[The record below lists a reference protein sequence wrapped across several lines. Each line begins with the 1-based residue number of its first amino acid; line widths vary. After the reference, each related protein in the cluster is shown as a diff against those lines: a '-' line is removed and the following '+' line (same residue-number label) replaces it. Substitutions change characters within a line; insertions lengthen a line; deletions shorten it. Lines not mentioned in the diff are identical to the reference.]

1 MIGFVV
7 PTMGTREAN
16 LTVCIQSLKENDV
29 SNICVV
35 VPAYAVDDIAAKHPE
50 VRIVVDSR
58 RGLAAAINDGIRTF
72 PRQVRY
78 VNWLGDDDR
87 LLGGSMAE
95 LQRALEDDSD
105 SVLAHGMCEYVNSK
119 GDKLFLN
126 RSAKWSEQLMRF
138 GPQLVSQP
146 AVLFARESFDRV
158 GGLDE
163 SLSFAFD
170 LDLFLKLRGVGR
182 FVRVPITAA
191 RYCWHEEALT
201 VASRR
206 SSVIEASKVR
216 MKHVPRKLR
225 WLVRV
230 WEYLIRSLIFVAGRI
245 LSTFAKYKSKP

>member
-1 MIGFVV
+1 
-7 PTMGTREAN
+7 MGTREAN
-16 LTVCIQSLKENDV
+16 LMVCIQSLKVNDV

-35 VPAYAVDDIAAKHPE
+35 APDYAADDIVARHPE

-58 RGLAAAINDGIRTF
+58 RGLAAAINDGMRTF

-78 VNWLGDDDR
+78 VNWLGDDDQ
-87 LLGGSMAE
+87 LVGGSMAE
-95 LQRALEDDSD
+95 LRRALEDDSD
-105 SVLAHGMCEYVNSK
+105 SVLAYGMCEYVNSK
-119 GDKLFLN
+119 GEKLFLN
-126 RSAKWSEQLMRF
+126 RSIKWSERLMRF

-146 AVLFARESFDRV
+146 AVLFARESFDHV

-170 LDLFLKLRGVGR
+170 LDLFLKLREVGR

-216 MKHVPRKLR
+216 MWFVPRELR
-225 WLVRV
+225 WLARV
-230 WEYLIRSLIFVAGRI
+230 WEYLIRPLIFVAGQI
-245 LSTFAKYKSKP
+245 LSTFAKHKSKP

>member
-1 MIGFVV
+1 MIGFVI

-16 LTVCIQSLKENDV
+16 LMVCIQSLKVNDV

-35 VPAYAVDDIAAKHPE
+35 APAYAVDDIVARHPE

-58 RGLAAAINDGIRTF
+58 RGLAAAINDGMRTF

-78 VNWLGDDDR
+78 VNWLGDDDQ
-87 LLGGSMAE
+87 LVGGSMAE
-95 LQRALEDDSD
+95 LRRALEDDSD
-105 SVLAHGMCEYVNSK
+105 AVLAYGMCEYVNSK
-119 GDKLFLN
+119 GEKLFLN
-126 RSAKWSEQLMRF
+126 RSIKWSEGLMRF

-146 AVLFARESFDRV
+146 AVLVARESFDHV

-170 LDLFLKLRGVGR
+170 LNLFLKLREVGR

-216 MKHVPRKLR
+216 MWFVPRELR
-225 WLVRV
+225 WLARV
-230 WEYLIRSLIFVAGRI
+230 WEYLIRPLIFVAGQI
-245 LSTFAKYKSKP
+245 LSTFAKHKSKP

>member
-7 PTMGTREAN
+7 PTMGTRETN
-16 LTVCIQSLKENDV
+16 LRACIQSLKQNDV

-35 VPAYAVDDIAAKHPE
+35 APSYAVEDIAAKHPD

-78 VNWLGDDDR
+78 VNWLGDDDQ
-87 LLGGSMAE
+87 LVGGSMAA
-95 LQRALEDDSD
+95 LRRALEDDSD
-105 SVLAHGMCEYVNSK
+105 SVLAYGMCEYVNSK

-126 RSAKWSEQLMRF
+126 RSAKWSERLMRF

-170 LDLFLKLRGVGR
+170 LDLFLKLRGMGR

-216 MKHVPRKLR
+216 MNHVPHKLR
-225 WLVRV
+225 WLGRV

-245 LSTFAKYKSKP
+245 LSTFAKHKSKP

>member
-1 MIGFVV
+1 MIGFVI

-16 LTVCIQSLKENDV
+16 LMVCIQSLKVNDV

-35 VPAYAVDDIAAKHPE
+35 APDYAADDIVARHPE

-58 RGLAAAINDGIRTF
+58 RGLAAAINDGMRTF

-78 VNWLGDDDR
+78 VNWLGDDDQ
-87 LLGGSMAE
+87 LVGGSMAE
-95 LQRALEDDSD
+95 LRRALEDDSD
-105 SVLAHGMCEYVNSK
+105 SVLAYGMCEYVNSK
-119 GDKLFLN
+119 GEKLFLN
-126 RSAKWSEQLMRF
+126 RSIKWSERLMRF

-146 AVLFARESFDRV
+146 AVLFARESFDHV

-170 LDLFLKLRGVGR
+170 LDLFLKLREVGR

-216 MKHVPRKLR
+216 MWFVPRELR
-225 WLVRV
+225 WLARV
-230 WEYLIRSLIFVAGRI
+230 WEYLIRPLIFVAGQI
-245 LSTFAKYKSKP
+245 LSTFAKHKSKP